1 MDRYSVIVLLVLL
14 LMLAAGCQPSPAPTE
29 LPLPTPSPTLAPT
42 VILPTDTPAPSS
54 PAAGTVSVRA
64 MDGMEMF
71 YVPAG
76 EFLMGGA
83 DDDPDVGQDEKPQH
97 AVYLDAFWIDRTEVT
112 NDQYRKC
119 MEAGACN
126 EPRYWGDDVYNAPDK
141 PVVGVSWEEARA
153 YAAWVGGRLPTEA
166 EWEKA
171 ARGTDG
177 ASPHGALDMADNI
190 REWVADWYDDDY
202 YSRSPFRNPQGP
214 ESGDYRVVRD
224 GALSLDWGTCAA
236 PSATCAAPSATGAI
250 RTSTPPTL
258 GFEW

>member
-1 MDRYSVIVLLVLL
+1 MV
-14 LMLAAGCQPSPAPTE
+14 
-29 LPLPTPSPTLAPT
+29 
-42 VILPTDTPAPSS
+42 
-54 PAAGTVSVRA
+54 
-64 MDGMEMF
+64 

-76 EFLMGGA
+76 EFLMGST
-83 DDDPDVGQDEKPQH
+83 DDDPDASDDEKPQH

-112 NDQYRKC
+112 NDQYRQC

-177 ASPHGALDMADNI
+177 ACLHGALDLAGNI

-202 YSRSPFRNPQGP
+202 YSRSRFRNPQGP
-214 ESGDYRVVRD
+214 ESGDYRVVR
-224 GALSLDWGTCAA
+224 GGTLSLYLGDDVRCAFRDESYPNLHVTYIGFRVAVA
-236 PSATCAAPSATGAI
+236 PGD
-250 RTSTPPTL
+250 L
-258 GFEW
+258 

>member
-1 MDRYSVIVLLVLL
+1 MKRYLGLVFVLCFFLV
-14 LMLAAGCQPSPAPTE
+14 GCNGEPSPDE
-29 LPLPTPSPTLAPT
+29 PLTRSK
-42 VILPTDTPAPSS
+42 
-54 PAAGTVSVRA
+54 
-64 MDGMEMF
+64 DGAVMV

-76 EFLMGGA
+76 EFLMGSA
-83 DDDPDVGQDEKPQH
+83 DDDPDADQNAKPQH

-119 MEAGACN
+119 MEAGACT
-126 EPRYWGDDVYNAPDK
+126 EPRYWGDDAYNAPDK
-141 PVVGVSWEEARA
+141 PVVGVSWEDARV

-177 ASPHGALDMADNI
+177 ASPQGALDMAGDI

-202 YSRSPFRNPQGP
+202 YSRSPSRNPQGP

-224 GALSLDWGTCAA
+224 GALSLNLGDVRCA
-236 PSATCAAPSATGAI
+236 SSDVRCAFRDRSYPNLHVT
-250 RTSTPPTL
+250 
-258 GFEW
+258 